1 MLAKIQILLF
11 ALFFIFNFFD
21 RSISNIFLILTLLS
35 CLYDFDNLK
44 SELIKKKQILIAIII
59 FTLWI
64 FVVGMYHNSP
74 ISELDNYFRFLLLL
88 PLFVIK
94 IKYQAWSIIILLSAI
109 TAITHLIFNYSDQDM
124 TRYNGSSS
132 HVITYASMITTLLV
146 LISLSLRNYFS
157 KRIVLFFLLCL
168 ISLLFFLWVMTA
180 TRGPIIGVVL
190 AFMLIVFWQRSKL
203 FLFLGLLPL
212 IFLLFLPNQLSD
224 RFSPL
229 LDSNLNL
236 MDRNN
241 ISQFLRSDSYNLYS
255 LRERVTYLVY
265 GYSVISN
272 YPIVGTGPQNIEKNM
287 KTYIEN
293 NKFTAEERDHLH
305 NEYIDISAK
314 FGLPSLFFY
323 C

>member
-1 MLAKIQILLF
+1 
-11 ALFFIFNFFD
+11 
-21 RSISNIFLILTLLS
+21 
-35 CLYDFDNLK
+35 
-44 SELIKKKQILIAIII
+44 
-59 FTLWI
+59 
-64 FVVGMYHNSP
+64 MYHNSP

-124 TRYNGSSS
+124 TRYSGSSS

-272 YPIVGTGPQNIEKNM
+272 YPIVGTGPQNIERK
-287 KTYIEN
+287 YEN
-293 NKFTAEERDHLH
+293 L
-305 NEYIDISAK
+305 Y
-314 FGLPSLFFY
+314 
-323 C
+323 